1 MMPSLVTAFCRR
13 GSWRFARCG
22 VIVGGEGREYFL
34 EDSISRS
41 GRLNSTEREERP
53 LKVTSAFSDVQL
65 RLVEEKRVR
74 RRDASRVMLK
84 LF

>member
-22 VIVGGEGREYFL
+22 VIVGRAGREYFL
-34 EDSISRS
+34 EDSTSRS

-53 LKVTSAFSDVQL
+53 LK
-65 RLVEEKRVR
+65 
-74 RRDASRVMLK
+74 
-84 LF
+84 